1 MNFEGIN
8 FPVYRKY
15 KNNKS
20 YFKIAGPQVFE
31 EIKIFGSR
39 YSISLVEAKIYP
51 DRLFISDLVHNL
63 ELADLVQE
71 AEYEAIRSK
80 AVAE

>member
-20 YFKIAGPQVFE
+20 YFKISAPDHFE
-31 EIKIFGSR
+31 EIKVFGAKFLISR
-39 YSISLVEAKIYP
+39 IEAKIYP
-51 DRLFISDLVHNL
+51 DRLFISDLVFNR
-63 ELADLVQE
+63 ELTETIQAQQYEELRLK
-71 AEYEAIRSK
+71 AER
-80 AVAE
+80 